1 MQVEEVRASKYDARR
16 GSQRPIWL
24 YACMICG
31 DRVDEIIRFHRLFAR
46 QETTAERNER
56 IMRSLWRELALVEA
70 I

>member
-1 MQVEEVRASKYDARR
+1 
-16 GSQRPIWL
+16 
-24 YACMICG
+24 MICG